1 MTTVIQTQSQSQ
13 SKKVGAVK
21 DIYTQL
27 GMPTVSLFADAYQDV
42 EDGDAIN
49 RILAYD
55 GLDLIATSGALT
67 FVNLK
72 KLDGKNYLNFS
83 GTASIDPLG
92 KKAFNTDNNLTVVLN
107 VKLISGAI
115 GNPNRVFSLGAT
127 ASDRVIL
134 YPATGGL
141 LRLATDS
148 GLSHVF
154 DASNGFKV
162 DEFNKIAVHFNKT
175 KTIVVC
181 NGVETEYPPYVINF
195 GASFAAHR
203 GTIEKDLDFFQI
215 FEDTQVHT
223 ASKLIAYLD
232 YISN

>member
-1 MTTVIQTQSQSQ
+1 MTTVIQTQSQS
-13 SKKVGAVK
+13 KKIGAVK

-42 EDGDAIN
+42 GDGDAIN

-55 GLDLIATSGALT
+55 GLDLIATTISRT
-67 FVNLK
+67 DINLK
-72 KLDGKNYLNFS
+72 KLGGKNYLNFN
-83 GTASIDPLG
+83 GTSNFLTTG
-92 KKAFNTDNNLTVVLN
+92 KKAFNTNNNLTVVLN
-107 VKLISGAI
+107 VKLISGAN
-115 GNPNRVFSLGAT
+115 GDANRIFSLGAT
-127 ASDRVIL
+127 ASDRVQL
-134 YPATGGL
+134 YSVTGEL
-141 LRLATDS
+141 LSLATDS
-148 GLSHVF
+148 GLTHTF
-154 DASNGFKV
+154 NTSNGFKV
-162 DEFNKIAVHFNKT
+162 GEFNRIAVHFNKT

-181 NGVETEYPPYVINF
+181 NGVEAEYPPYIINF
-195 GASFAAHR
+195 GASFTAHR

>member
-1 MTTVIQTQSQSQ
+1 MTTVIQTQSQ

-42 EDGDAIN
+42 EDGNAIN

-55 GLDLIATSGALT
+55 GLDLIATSAART
-67 FVNLK
+67 DVKLK
-72 KLDGKNYLNFS
+72 KLDGKNYLNFAG
-83 GTASIDPLG
+83 GTTYSAST

-107 VKLISGAI
+107 VKLISGNSGLDTRI
-115 GNPNRVFSLGAT
+115 FSLGSGT
-127 ASDRVIL
+127 EDRVIL
-134 YPATGGL
+134 YSATGGL
-141 LRLATDS
+141 LAMHTGS
-148 GLSHVF
+148 GLDHTF
-154 DASNGFKV
+154 TTSNGFKV
-162 DEFNKIAVHFNKT
+162 GEFNRIAVHFNKT

-181 NGVETEYPPYVINF
+181 NGVETEYPPYIINF
-195 GASFAAHR
+195 GASFTAHR
-203 GTIEKDLDFFQI
+203 GTIEKDLDFIQI

-223 ASKLIAYLD
+223 ASKLIGYLD